1 VVVVEDQIS
10 ALKVAQLG
18 GLVACIMGSG
28 FNTDIVRDLATHQL
42 KGGILLALDPDAQ
55 AKAQN
60 IRLKWGGYF
69 EKCRIVALPADP
81 KDLPENE
88 LREALQL

>member
-10 ALKVAQLG
+10 ALKVAQFG
-18 GLVACIMGSG
+18 ELVACIMGSS
-28 FNTDIVRDLATHQL
+28 FNTDIVRDLAPHQL

-81 KDLPENE
+81 KDLSENE